1 MPKPHIL
8 SYTGFRKL
16 RGQQKKP
23 LLIYLDE
30 KQFAKLVNGS
40 NFGKGKPSAKGI
52 IFTLAKLPLTPG
64 GFLEISA
71 PHGRGPY
78 IAARGVMR
86 INEGTDGAGCA
97 PVLTSDGI
105 IVCKGGCLQG
115 ACGLALAP
123 VSIWLRAAARGAARM
138 IGRISTTVQSG
149 GCGCK

>member
-1 MPKPHIL
+1 MPKPDIL

-40 NFGKGKPSAKGI
+40 KFGKGKPSAKGI

-71 PHGRGPY
+71 PDGRGPY
-78 IAARGVMR
+78 IDAKGVMR
-86 INEGTDGAGCA
+86 INQGAAADCQ
-97 PVLTSDGI
+97 PVYTSDGI
-105 IVCKGGCLQG
+105 IVCEGSCSEGT
-115 ACGLALAP
+115 CGLAFAP
-123 VSIWLRAAARGAARM
+123 VSIWLLAAAKGAAKKM
-138 IGRISTTVQSG
+138 IGRIKTTVQSG
-149 GCGCK
+149 GCGCS